1 MDDHGFDSL
10 CVHLEQIFFY
20 IFFYNF
26 LGLPRCMLECEKQ
39 LSILFV
45 MFRIYILLFFLDA
58 LNVWM
63 HFNVTICVE
72 WQESYNGW

>member
-1 MDDHGFDSL
+1 
-10 CVHLEQIFFY
+10 
-20 IFFYNF
+20 
-26 LGLPRCMLECEKQ
+26 MLECEKQ